1 MFVCGRAFVR
11 PLKPPWID
19 GLPGRSHGLVP
30 DEPLASLFVFF
41 CFERFA
47 MMFLA
52 SILPAVSA
60 RPEALVGRAG
70 VPGQ

>member
-1 MFVCGRAFVR
+1 MFVCGRAFIR

-19 GLPGRSHGLVP
+19 GLPGLSHGLAP
-30 DEPLASLFVFF
+30 DGPLASLFVFF

-52 SILPAVSA
+52 S
-60 RPEALVGRAG
+60 
-70 VPGQ
+70 

>member
-1 MFVCGRAFVR
+1 MFVCGRAFIR

-19 GLPGRSHGLVP
+19 GLPGRSHGFAAAGP
-30 DEPLASLFVFF
+30 FGSCFAFF

-52 SILPAVSA
+52 SLLRSS
-60 RPEALVGRAG
+60 
-70 VPGQ
+70 